1 MTDKNLTGA
10 APKDESKVKLTP
22 TQSGLPP
29 VPTTKILAMGNIP
42 TPLTLEQRKALG
54 HKELSATVRLY
65 LAGKIDQWWYRQ
77 DGHGVVFLMN
87 VTSVDEAR
95 ELLESLPF
103 GQAKLL
109 KFDLLP
115 GSIGASAGAPRSPS
129 SCRRITS
136 ASGRH

>member
-1 MTDKNLTGA
+1 M
-10 APKDESKVKLTP
+10 DESKEKLIPTP
-22 TQSGLPP
+22 DGLPP
-29 VPTTKILAMGNIP
+29 VPTTKILGIGNFP

-54 HKELSATVRLY
+54 HNEVSATVRLY

-95 ELLESLPF
+95 DLLESLPF
-103 GQAKLL
+103 GNAKLL

-115 GSIGASAGAPRSPS
+115 LGPLAPLHMLLEHPQ
-129 SCRRITS
+129 TE
-136 ASGRH
+136 GQ